1 MITWF
6 GKKDTQYSRAWM
18 LNEKNGRNAVEY
30 LVKTLRASWYKGQV
44 EKGHVTGR
52 IHLQLMLESIYTLN
66 DMMDIGKDRA
76 WDWHVETIADMEEG
90 ALYVGKKDTRVDGP
104 WESMPDEKLDFEEY
118 YERRDWENMVDR

>member
-6 GKKDTQYSRAWM
+6 GKKETAFSRAWM
-18 LNEKNGRNAVEY
+18 LNSKNGKNAVEY
-30 LVKTLRASWYKGQV
+30 LIKTCRATWWRGQL

-52 IHLQLMLESIYTLN
+52 IHLQMMIESSYTLI

-90 ALYVGKKDTRVDGP
+90 ALYVGKKDTRIDGP
-104 WESMPDEKLDFEEY
+104 WESLQAEKLDFQEY
-118 YERRDWENMVDR
+118 YEKREWENMADK